1 MSNKSVKET
10 KKIQEAWRFEFAL
23 HHDSDDGMLDI
34 NVPSELLEIIISW
47 AEKHDCLVGGG
58 FRAYTDEEKND
69 NSILYELPNE

>member
-1 MSNKSVKET
+1 MSEKVVKET

-23 HHDSDDGMLDI
+23 YHDSDDRMLNI
-34 NVPSELLEIIISW
+34 NVPSELLKMIISW
-47 AEKHDCLVGGG
+47 AEEHDCLVGGG